1 MHCFLLDQQLRSNK
15 NSRKPAPHTLCFSS
29 FDASGELLRSGCI
42 KRSMAVLM
50 AVVSIG
56 VVRMDVG
63 YGFMAMRM
71 RMGLGF
77 GRVVMLVVLIM

>member
-1 MHCFLLDQQLRSNK
+1 
-15 NSRKPAPHTLCFSS
+15 
-29 FDASGELLRSGCI
+29 
-42 KRSMAVLM
+42 MAVLM